1 MGSGRAQADESRASL
16 DRQMLEMLESL
27 ARGARKA
34 GLID

>member
-16 DRQMLEMLESL
+16 GRQMLEKLESL
-27 ARGARKA
+27 AREARKA